1 MEVFGST
8 PHVVIITGAAGATG
22 RAIAQLFFDLG
33 ASLCLVDILEEQLS
47 DMAALFGDRAI
58 SVVADIAKPDSA
70 DRIISEVSRRL
81 GPVDVLVNN
90 AGVLSNNKAAD
101 TNDAEWQ
108 RVLGVN
114 LNGAFFL
121 SRAVL
126 PMMRARS
133 SGRIINVCSLAMK
146 TGGIT
151 AGTAYAV
158 SKGGL
163 ASLTY
168 SLARECAAEGITVNG
183 VAPAYVRSPMV
194 TEQLTDR
201 QRRKLLS
208 QIPVG
213 RFCEPA
219 EVAHVVAFLASDH
232 AGFITGEIIDIN
244 GGLHMD

>member
-1 MEVFGST
+1 MEVFGSA
-8 PHVVIITGAAGATG
+8 PHVVITGAAGATG
-22 RAIAQLFFDLG
+22 GAIAQLFFDQG
-33 ASLCLVDILEEQLS
+33 ASLCLVDILEEELS
-47 DMAALFGDRAI
+47 HVAARFGDRAI
-58 SVVADIAKPDSA
+58 SVVADIAKSDSA
-70 DRIISEVSRRL
+70 DRIVSQVSNRL

-90 AGVLSNNKAAD
+90 AGVLSNYKAAD

-126 PMMRARS
+126 PMMRARR

-146 TGGIT
+146 TGGLT
-151 AGTAYAV
+151 AGTAYAA

-201 QRRKLLS
+201 QRKTLLS

-219 EVAHVVAFLASDH
+219 EVAHLVAFLASDH

>member
-1 MEVFGST
+1 MEVFGSA
-8 PHVVIITGAAGATG
+8 PHVVITGAAGATG
-22 RAIAQLFFDLG
+22 RAIAQLFFDQG
-33 ASLCLVDILEEQLS
+33 ASLCLVDILEEELS
-47 DMAALFGDRAI
+47 HVAARFGDRAI
-58 SVVADIAKPDSA
+58 SVVADIAKSDSA
-70 DRIISEVSRRL
+70 DRIVSQVSNRL

-90 AGVLSNNKAAD
+90 AGVLSNYKAAD

-126 PMMRARS
+126 PMMRARR

-146 TGGIT
+146 TGGLT
-151 AGTAYAV
+151 AGTAYAA

-201 QRRKLLS
+201 QRKTLLS

-219 EVAHVVAFLASDH
+219 EVAHLVAFLASDH

>member
-1 MEVFGST
+1 MEVFGSA
-8 PHVVIITGAAGATG
+8 PHVVITGAAGATG
-22 RAIAQLFFDLG
+22 RAIAQLFFDQG
-33 ASLCLVDILEEQLS
+33 ASLCLVDILEEELS
-47 DMAALFGDRAI
+47 HVAARFGDRAI
-58 SVVADIAKPDSA
+58 SVVADIAKSDSA
-70 DRIISEVSRRL
+70 DRIVSQVSNRL

-90 AGVLSNNKAAD
+90 AGVLSNYKAAD

-126 PMMRARS
+126 PMMRARR
-133 SGRIINVCSLAMK
+133 SGRIINICSLAMK
-146 TGGIT
+146 TGGLT

-201 QRRKLLS
+201 QRKTLLS

-219 EVAHVVAFLASDH
+219 EVAHLVAFLASDH

>member
-1 MEVFGST
+1 MGGFDST
-8 PHVVIITGAAGATG
+8 PHVVITGAAGATG
-22 RAIAQLFFDLG
+22 RAIAQLFFEQG

-47 DMAALFGDRAI
+47 DVTALFGDRAI
-58 SVVADIAKPDSA
+58 SVVADIAKSDSS
-70 DRIISEVSRRL
+70 DRIVSQVSRRF

-90 AGVLSNNKAAD
+90 AGVLSNNKATD
-101 TNDAEWQ
+101 TDDAEWQ

-126 PMMRARS
+126 PMMRARRG
-133 SGRIINVCSLAMK
+133 GRIINVCSLAMK
-146 TGGIT
+146 TGGLT

-163 ASLTY
+163 ASLTF

-201 QRRKLLS
+201 QRKTLLS

-219 EVAHVVAFLASDH
+219 EVAPLVVD
-232 AGFITGEIIDIN
+232 
-244 GGLHMD
+244 MDQRISAMVRDFKTI

>member
-1 MEVFGST
+1 MEVFGSA
-8 PHVVIITGAAGATG
+8 PHVVITGAAGATG
-22 RAIAQLFFDLG
+22 RAIAQLFFDQG
-33 ASLCLVDILEEQLS
+33 ASLCLVDILEEELS
-47 DMAALFGDRAI
+47 HVAARFGDRAI
-58 SVVADIAKPDSA
+58 SVVADIAKSDSA
-70 DRIISEVSRRL
+70 DRIVSQVSNRL

-126 PMMRARS
+126 PMMRARR
-133 SGRIINVCSLAMK
+133 SGRIINICSLAMK
-146 TGGIT
+146 TGGLT
-151 AGTAYAV
+151 AGTAYAA

-201 QRRKLLS
+201 QRKTLLS

-219 EVAHVVAFLASDH
+219 EVAHLVAFLASDH

>member
-1 MEVFGST
+1 MEVFGSA
-8 PHVVIITGAAGATG
+8 PHVVITGAAGATG
-22 RAIAQLFFDLG
+22 RAIAQLFFDQG
-33 ASLCLVDILEEQLS
+33 ASLCLVDILEEELS
-47 DMAALFGDRAI
+47 HVAARFGDRAI
-58 SVVADIAKPDSA
+58 SVVADIAKSDSA
-70 DRIISEVSRRL
+70 DRIVSQVSNRL

-126 PMMRARS
+126 PMMRARR

-146 TGGIT
+146 TGGLT
-151 AGTAYAV
+151 AGTAYAA

-201 QRRKLLS
+201 QRKTLLS

-219 EVAHVVAFLASDH
+219 EVAHLVAFLASDH